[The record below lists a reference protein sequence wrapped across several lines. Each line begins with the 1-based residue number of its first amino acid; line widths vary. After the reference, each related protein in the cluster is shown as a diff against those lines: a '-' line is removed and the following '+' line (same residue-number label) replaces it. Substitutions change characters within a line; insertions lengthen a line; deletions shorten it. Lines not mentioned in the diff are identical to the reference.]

1 MSTWDAPGPSTSLA
15 DLLRFD
21 GHVAIVTGGA
31 AGIGEAICH
40 RLAGAGAAVIV
51 VDVDEGAAERVASGL
66 PRARAVSGDV
76 RARTTAEDAVDVA
89 TREFEGLHVLVNCAG
104 IYPSVP
110 MLDLTEQQWDEILDV
125 NLKGTFLC
133 SQVAAP
139 AMARGGGGAIVNIA
153 SRAGLRARPGVVA
166 YSAAKAGVVTLTQGL
181 AMELAEHQI
190 RVNAVAPG
198 PIATARTGVAA
209 QAKVAGTDQRPDEW
223 QADYRARIP
232 MRRFGEPD
240 EIAIAVTFLASRA
253 ASFITGTVVTVDGGA
268 LLP

>member
-1 MSTWDAPGPSTSLA
+1 LA
-15 DLLRFD
+15 DLLSFV
-21 GHVAIVTGGA
+21 GSVAIVTGGG

-51 VDVDEGAAERVASGL
+51 VDVDERQAERVASGL
-66 PRARAVSGDV
+66 PRARAIAGDV
-76 RARTTAEDAVDVA
+76 RDRATAEHAVDAADQDFGGV
-89 TREFEGLHVLVNCAG
+89 HVLVNCAG

-110 MLDLTEQQWDEILDV
+110 MLDLTEQRWDEIVDV

-139 AMARGGGGAIVNIA
+139 AMAHGGGGAIVNIA

-181 AMELAEHQI
+181 AMEFAEHNI

-198 PIATARTGVAA
+198 PVATARTRVAA
-209 QAKVAGTDQRPDEW
+209 QTKVAGTEQRPEEW

-232 MRRFGEPD
+232 MRRFAEPD
-240 EIAIAVTFLASRA
+240 EIAVAVAFLASRA
-253 ASFITGTVVTVDGGA
+253 ASFVTGSVLTVDGGA